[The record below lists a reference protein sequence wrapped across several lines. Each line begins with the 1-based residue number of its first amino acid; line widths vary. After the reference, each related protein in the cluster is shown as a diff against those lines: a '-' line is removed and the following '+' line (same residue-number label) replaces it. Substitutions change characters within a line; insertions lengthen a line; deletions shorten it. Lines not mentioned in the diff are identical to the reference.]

1 MSTVRSANERV
12 AVVAE
17 LAYRLWEE
25 RGCPEGSPGEDWY
38 KAEFIIDHELGSNGE
53 NGKSLETPPR
63 PTRQKAKT
71 VNQNNR

>member
-1 MSTVRSANERV
+1 MSTLRSADERV

-38 KAEFIIDHELGSNGE
+38 KAEFIIDHEQHGNGE
-53 NGKSLETPPR
+53 NGKSLEIPPR
-63 PTRQKAKT
+63 PAR
-71 VNQNNR
+71 

>member
-1 MSTVRSANERV
+1 MSTLRSANERV

-38 KAEFIIDHELGSNGE
+38 KAEFIIDHEQDGNDE
-53 NGKSLETPPR
+53 NGKSLGITPGPVQ
-63 PTRQKAKT
+63 QKAKT
-71 VNQNNR
+71 PKQSNR

>member
-1 MSTVRSANERV
+1 MSTPRSADERV

-38 KAEFIIDHELGSNGE
+38 KAEFIIDHEQDGKGE
-53 NGKSLETPPR
+53 NGKSLEIPPG
-63 PTRQKAKT
+63 PVRQKAKT
-71 VNQNNR
+71 ANQSSR